1 MDLFHPRCQCFAWG
15 RCAWCSTR
23 GQERHQANCQ
33 GDGSTGAVL
42 RCWKSHFFTK
52 LQLWRKFFEMILE
65 ISDFRWT
72 SYVGKVRSQFIMI
85 FGVGQDLW
93 RSMRAPPPLSHVIVG
108 RCSSPWQRMK
118 VMKPLIPV
126 IWAQQRRWW
135 TNALETTTSSS
146 SRVALQ
152 VRFGF
157 NDFSKCNSMSK
168 RLPFRLLGQVSMVS
182 CQFESFWW
190 WEFPWLSQPPTPAVS
205 PCQACSILIRGAN
218 EFMLEEAS
226 RSVPRST
233 WYPKK
238 NSCQTVKHVVNIMY
252 LFYVVLVVS
261 AWKNKIIKLIK
272 QLLFHPRI
280 LHPLLSNSIWQVL
293 KGAWCSMRCISNL
306 GVQCSGSWGRCG
318 RDCAQPALRGAFS
331 CCQSHRAHVFLGCFQ
346 AIFWGRVGFFEEVH
360 RT

>member
-1 MDLFHPRCQCFAWG
+1 MEIHE
-15 RCAWCSTR
+15 STATFVACHR
-23 GQERHQANCQ
+23 WQVLLTMATDEGDEAFDPSYMGTAEEVVNERV
-33 GDGSTGAVL
+33 GDN
-42 RCWKSHFFTK
+42 
-52 LQLWRKFFEMILE
+52 
-65 ISDFRWT
+65 DFVFIKGCT
-72 SYVGKVRSQFIMI
+72 ASKVRFQNFQW
-85 FGVGQDLW
+85 FFN
-93 RSMRAPPPLSHVIVG
+93 VIVC
-108 RCSSPWQRMK
+108 R
-118 VMKPLIPV
+118 
-126 IWAQQRRWW
+126 
-135 TNALETTTSSS
+135 NAYL
-146 SRVALQ
+146 L
-152 VRFGF
+152 
-157 NDFSKCNSMSK
+157 D
-168 RLPFRLLGQVSMVS
+168 PFRAGFLLIWIILVMRIPMT
-182 CQFESFWW
+182 
-190 WEFPWLSQPPTPAVS
+190 FPTQTPAVS

-331 CCQSHRAHVFLGCFQ
+331 CCQSHRADVLLGCFE